1 MKTRGRNGSGIL
13 TPMKRSVIVTALF
26 LLCIGLWRGT
36 FRAESSSEVSKVQ
49 WSYASFQASKFL
61 NTLTAELTLTSMPA
75 GQAQSHFIPVAVPE
89 SDVVPISPSCKEV
102 FHMDLRTTI
111 DPIVGPTVRLDKQ
124 VWFCPENADAF
135 QSIWMRLGEDDYK
148 RTFRFTRQGAYRVQ
162 REPANQQEAELPSEE
177 WTKIRNSFYP
187 YSLDSWRCKQV
198 SEPSVLIY
206 LVSASPISEGN
217 IPAHFCIFYKRQL
230 HDVRLIP
237 RGSEALEVDY
247 VEKSGENLI
256 RTNGAVKAVRV
267 SLNAASSQADEED
280 GESFSFL
287 GLKEDIEIFL
297 DPQSRIPL
305 MVRGVIPLA
314 GRVEL
319 KLREIRLNKIR

>member
-1 MKTRGRNGSGIL
+1 
-13 TPMKRSVIVTALF
+13 
-26 LLCIGLWRGT
+26 
-36 FRAESSSEVSKVQ
+36 
-49 WSYASFQASKFL
+49 
-61 NTLTAELTLTSMPA
+61 
-75 GQAQSHFIPVAVPE
+75 
-89 SDVVPISPSCKEV
+89 
-102 FHMDLRTTI
+102 MDLRTTI